1 MLQAE
6 TISHHRD
13 EFAVGRFCFRVGNR
27 VAEQGGNG
35 IDIAPVPG
43 YFNGV
48 MDSSKDLKILFM
60 FLFIGVLVGIV
71 SKSLSVNCV
80 SFLLYNM

>member
-13 EFAVGRFCFRVGNR
+13 EFAVRGFCFRVGNR

-48 MDSSKDLKILFM
+48 TDSSFDAGSGRIIFCGDIPDK
-60 FLFIGVLVGIV
+60 GP
-71 SKSLSVNCV
+71 S
-80 SFLLYNM
+80 